1 MAAIIFNVLP
11 LIPYLSVFISFSF
24 LWVGRQRFGL
34 LCRQP
39 LRRFAPRALHWQTLT
54 RLLSS
59 APFRVRTHV
68 AATKKRS
75 TGVDRFLFYGG
86 PSGVQP
92 APQAAAAALS
102 RLARCAGKRSR
113 VYSAPRPDGFEP
125 MKGRQ
130 KRRPTE
136 VNRLNN
142 LWVGRQGFEPW
153 TLGLKVPC
161 SAS

>member
-1 MAAIIFNVLP
+1 MTIWFIGVKASVISGAPLYSKSISYLFPVGKRQVLAA
-11 LIPYLSVFISFSF
+11 
-24 LWVGRQRFGL
+24 
-34 LCRQP
+34 
-39 LRRFAPRALHWQTLT
+39 
-54 RLLSS
+54 
-59 APFRVRTHV
+59 
-68 AATKKRS
+68 KRS
-75 TGVDRFLFYGG
+75 YHIEKFGFEPVARQQKSGRHPPVAFLFYGG

-136 VNRLNN
+136 VDRINN

>member
-54 RLLSS
+54 RFLSS
-59 APFRVRTHV
+59 APFRVRTRV
-68 AATKKRS
+68 AATKKAAGIRQS
-75 TGVDRFLFYGG
+75 LFH
-86 PSGVQP
+86 S
-92 APQAAAAALS
+92 
-102 RLARCAGKRSR
+102 
-113 VYSAPRPDGFEP
+113 
-125 MKGRQ
+125 M
-130 KRRPTE
+130 
-136 VNRLNN
+136 
-142 LWVGRQGFEPW
+142 VGRQGFEPW